1 MVVII
6 QSNNS
11 YFIISLDG
19 TVTTEFE
26 KTPPISTY
34 IVAFMVSDF
43 SYISNPESTIPQRA
57 FARSNI
63 VNSSEFILDVG
74 NQMLDELVNYFGVN
88 YSLPKLDQVG
98 IPNFRYGGMENWG
111 IVKYRYSFN
120 GFLSNRRCYITT
132 FFIQRGLFHLR

>member
-1 MVVII
+1 MLLISKQLGRIFAI
-6 QSNNS
+6 QSYYSNYN
-11 YFIISLDG
+11 YSLDD

-26 KTPPISTY
+26 QTPPISTY

-43 SYISNPESTIPQRA
+43 VSISNPESTIPQRA

-74 NQMLDELVNYFGVN
+74 NQMIDELVNYFGVN

-98 IPNFRYGGMENWG
+98 IPNFRYGAMENWG
-111 IVKYRYSFN
+111 LVKYRL
-120 GFLSNRRCYITT
+120 GGVC
-132 FFIQRGLFHLR
+132 LFKKN